1 MAYSSANLSLMSLSS
16 DKRIFSYT
24 TTDAI
29 GTVNNSGYFNDSAN
43 MIRVGDVILVH
54 DSNTPTHHWCVCV
67 SNNGTVVDVSDGQV
81 IAQTDGD

>member
-1 MAYSSANLSLMSLSS
+1 
-16 DKRIFSYT
+16 
-24 TTDAI
+24 
-29 GTVNNSGYFNDSAN
+29 

-67 SNNGTVVDVSDGQV
+67 SNNGSVVDISDGQV

>member
-1 MAYSSANLSLMSLSS
+1 MAYNSANLSLMSLSS

-24 TTDAI
+24 TTDAV

>member
-29 GTVNNSGYFNDSAN
+29 GTVNNSGYFNDAVS
-43 MIRVGDVILVH
+43 MIRVGDVIMVH

-67 SNNGTVVDVSDGQV
+67 SNNGTVVDISDGTV
-81 IAQTDGD
+81 VVQTDGD

>member
-43 MIRVGDVILVH
+43 MISVGDVIMVH

-67 SNNGTVVDVSDGQV
+67 SNNGTVVDVSDGTV
-81 IAQTDGD
+81 IVQTDGD

>member
-24 TTDAI
+24 TTDAV

-67 SNNGTVVDVSDGQV
+67 SNNGTVVDISDGTV
-81 IAQTDGD
+81 VVQTDGD

>member
-43 MIRVGDVILVH
+43 MIRVGDVIMVH
-54 DSNTPTHHWCVCV
+54 DSNTPTHHWL
-67 SNNGTVVDVSDGQV
+67 SL
-81 IAQTDGD
+81 IHF